1 MAYYFGV
8 SALADA
14 ANCEIRLACMNG
26 YASYRWQMVADDE
39 SEVQ

>member
-14 ANCEIRLACMNG
+14 ANCEIMLACANG
-26 YASYRWQMVADDE
+26 YASYRSQILADDE